1 MGPDHVRADWHLRNW
16 ADWMRIPDIRTGYP
30 THSAG
35 FSCGGISGEDAFE
48 HLCDQADNYAAHVSH
63 GIIQSLDARMQCAIE
78 NRYLR
83 SVWRFRGDPEE
94 VLAQAVQM
102 FWLRALSKGLC

>member
-1 MGPDHVRADWHLRNW
+1 M
-16 ADWMRIPDIRTGYP
+16 
-30 THSAG
+30 
-35 FSCGGISGEDAFE
+35 
-48 HLCDQADNYAAHVSH
+48 
-63 GIIQSLDARMQCAIE
+63 DARMQAAIE

-83 SVWRFRGDPEE
+83 SVYGSWGDPEE

>member
-1 MGPDHVRADWHLRNW
+1 M
-16 ADWMRIPDIRTGYP
+16 
-30 THSAG
+30 
-35 FSCGGISGEDAFE
+35 
-48 HLCDQADNYAAHVSH
+48 
-63 GIIQSLDARMQCAIE
+63 DARMQAAIE

-102 FWLRALSKGLC
+102 FWLRAPVRGCVEG